1 MIVQTVLMEMDFNK
15 TKDELIENVFV
26 NNSATKEN
34 VAEIERTIRK
44 FKERNLCTVYHFY
57 I

>member
-15 TKDELIENVFV
+15 TKDELIENVFL

-34 VAEIERTIRK
+34 VAEIERTIRT
-44 FKERNLCTVYHFY
+44 FKERTLCTVYHYY

>member
-34 VAEIERTIRK
+34 VAEIERTIRT
-44 FKERNLCTVYHFY
+44 FKERTLCTVYHYY